1 MAKPILTDELCIL
14 QGEAA
19 MADEGESSREGIE
32 EEIRATERSR
42 VRALL
47 AGDMEAANRLHA
59 NDFQLVSPR
68 GVAYSREEY
77 LGYVA
82 SGEISYQKWEVDSE
96 IAIRLYGDM
105 AAIRYRSQMER
116 IAHGQRY
123 DGRFWHTNTLEKKDG
138 QWQVVWTQ
146 LTQVPVQ

>member
-1 MAKPILTDELCIL
+1 
-14 QGEAA
+14 

-42 VRALL
+42 IRALL
-47 AGDMEAANRLHA
+47 AGDMDAANRLHA

-68 GVAYSREEY
+68 GVAYSREDY

-96 IAIRLYGDM
+96 IAIRLHGDM

-123 DGRFWHTNTLEKKDG
+123 AGRFWHTNTLEKKDG

-146 LTQVPVQ
+146 LTQIPVQ